1 MKESEYYQFLN
12 AVSQLSDDPELPVRM
27 ATTGQIES
35 FSPPIFA
42 SWCSRNGEVCIERL
56 ERYKKLIRPMRFV
69 LSKDENT
76 ETVELVPGDEAL
88 ALPAF
93 LVQSEFAFLIG
104 MIRRAAKE
112 EIKPVRL
119 QMTDPPATN
128 AFAVFAGTAP
138 EKAEINAVTFA
149 RKDLQEPFISFN
161 DAMWSY
167 FEPELVRRLSE
178 VDVDDSI
185 SARVRSALT
194 QLLPGGAGSI
204 AAWLHGTEFV
214 PPRLYGVDRKEHY
227 RVPERKRTYSD
238 SGRQCKIGKKRNSGG
253 TEGSHT
259 WKQGSGRFY
268 RTRCFFT

>member
-1 MKESEYYQFLN
+1 MEILCFSCDSVIQNAADLPGNVRHKTVTMKESEYYQFLN

-42 SWCSRNGEVCIERL
+42 SWCSRNGEICIERL
-56 ERYKKLIRPMRFV
+56 ERYKKLIGPMRFV

-138 EKAEINAVTFA
+138 EKAEIN
-149 RKDLQEPFISFN
+149 
-161 DAMWSY
+161 
-167 FEPELVRRLSE
+167 SE